1 MPVLTVA
8 SFKGGPGKTTV
19 TQLLVGAMAAEGI
32 RLSVID
38 ADPNGAFSRWARNTY
53 EGEGFDVVHEM
64 DEERVPHLI
73 HEKSEAYDL
82 VVVDTAGFGSRAAA
96 FAIASSDGV
105 LVPTQAGEAD
115 VTEAERTV
123 RLVEGLER
131 SARRPIPVRVL
142 FNRVRSTNLS
152 RHAAEEV
159 ARARLPRLETEL
171 ADLVAFGALSYS
183 GLLPSTG
190 AAARLV
196 DKLVDELRG
205 IGFLPVTRP
214 PLRRRK
220 ESARASHGSD

>member
-1 MPVLTVA
+1 
-8 SFKGGPGKTTV
+8 
-19 TQLLVGAMAAEGI
+19 MAAEGV

-38 ADPNGAFSRWARNTY
+38 ADPNGAFSRWARSTY
-53 EGEGFDVVHEM
+53 EGAEFDVVHEM

-73 HEKSEAYDL
+73 HEKSKDFDL

-105 LVPTQAGEAD
+105 LVPTQSGEAD

-159 ARARLPRLETEL
+159 ARAKLPRLETEL
-171 ADLVAFGALSYS
+171 GDLVAFGALSYS
-183 GLLPSTG
+183 GVLPSSGT
-190 AAARLV
+190 AARLV
-196 DKLVDELRG
+196 DKLIDELRDL
-205 IGFLPVTRP
+205 GFLPENRP
-214 PLRRRK
+214 KRKRRK
-220 ESARASHGSD
+220 ETA

>member
-8 SFKGGPGKTTV
+8 SSKGGPGKTTV
-19 TQLLVGAMAAEGI
+19 TQLLVGAMAAEGV

-38 ADPNGAFSRWARNTY
+38 ADPNGAFSRWARSTY
-53 EGEGFDVVHEM
+53 EGAEFDVVHEM

-73 HEKSEAYDL
+73 HEKSKDFDL

-105 LVPTQAGEAD
+105 LVPTQSGEAD

-152 RHAAEEV
+152 RHAAAEV
-159 ARARLPRLETEL
+159 ARAKLPRLETEL
-171 ADLVAFGALSYS
+171 GDLVAFGALSYS
-183 GLLPSTG
+183 GVLPSSGT
-190 AAARLV
+190 AARLV
-196 DKLVDELRG
+196 DKLIDELRDL
-205 IGFLPVTRP
+205 GFLPENRP
-214 PLRRRK
+214 KRKRRK
-220 ESARASHGSD
+220 EMA